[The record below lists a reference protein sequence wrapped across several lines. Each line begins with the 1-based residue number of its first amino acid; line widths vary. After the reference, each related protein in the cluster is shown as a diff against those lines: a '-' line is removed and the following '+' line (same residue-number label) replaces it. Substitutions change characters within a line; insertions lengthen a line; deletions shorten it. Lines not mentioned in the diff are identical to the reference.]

1 MRKITRTF
9 YQALKIIATHA
20 RVAKNNKGQA
30 CLVIHAFLITK
41 HKQTKVV
48 SHNTS
53 TKVVLDI
60 FQLYLKQGYVLGG
73 FTNNHFLE
81 TRDYSY

>member
-9 YQALKIIATHA
+9 DQALKIIATHA
-20 RVAKNNKGQA
+20 RVAKNNKGQT

-60 FQLYLKQGYVLGG
+60 IQIFLKPYYLINR
-73 FTNNHFLE
+73 FH
-81 TRDYSY
+81 